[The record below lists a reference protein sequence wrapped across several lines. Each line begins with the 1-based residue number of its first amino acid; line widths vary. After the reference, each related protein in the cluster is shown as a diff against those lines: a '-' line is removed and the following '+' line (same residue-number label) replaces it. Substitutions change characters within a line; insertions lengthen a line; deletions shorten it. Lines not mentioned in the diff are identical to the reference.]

1 MISHAGGNIFDQW
14 DDGQDVDGIFEQ
26 HQSPHDADSRCGT
39 GHVVLHEFQI
49 GMALEGQAAAVIS
62 DALADDAQDFPAVR
76 VSLVGNGQELGRV
89 HAALADSDDAA
100 HMALFQGPFIEVLY
114 EDVVAFE
121 HSPDDVGKLAR
132 RQIIGRHVDQVPRR
146 VDAFIDGRI
155 HVAHGIEF
163 LRAQAV
169 DQDIDIP
176 DSPALGLAFIVIE
189 FVITVEQA
197 IDEGPQ
203 VHIQGI
209 GHDSQF
215 ADAFLHDCGHE
226 APGHAEIFIRRIAD
240 GLPFQADEEIGPGP
254 AVRQAVEDVK
264 GRMLQNLR
272 VLSGIGPDELDI
284 PFGQLAQR
292 RPPFIQADSDSVHAA
307 IAIIS
312 NHTHRSL
319 SIYQQTSSFL

>member
-1 MISHAGGNIFDQW
+1 MG
-14 DDGQDVDGIFEQ
+14 
-26 HQSPHDADSRCGT
+26 
-39 GHVVLHEFQI
+39 
-49 GMALEGQAAAVIS
+49 
-62 DALADDAQDFPAVR
+62 
-76 VSLVGNGQELGRV
+76 
-89 HAALADSDDAA
+89 
-100 HMALFQGPFIEVLY
+100 
-114 EDVVAFE
+114 
-121 HSPDDVGKLAR
+121 
-132 RQIIGRHVDQVPRR
+132 
-146 VDAFIDGRI
+146 
-155 HVAHGIEF
+155 
-163 LRAQAV
+163 
-169 DQDIDIP
+169 QDIDIP

-215 ADAFLHDCGHE
+215 ADAFLHGCGHE

-292 RPPFIQADSDSVHAA
+292 RPPFIQADGDSVHAA

-319 SIYQQTSSFL
+319 SIYQQTSSFCKISLLSLYIRRVAKIKNRGKFKIL